1 MIKSSSRAAQQSTG
15 QLVAGSRAR
24 RYACALATAA
34 LVAVSVA
41 GAGAADASTASAVP
55 SLASAGQNSGCAGRV
70 DAAGRHGCPQP
81 RAVAVAFSDA
91 LNKATVDGVAVGG
104 LSGLTVDRRSGGFVA
119 IEDHS
124 LNDPARVYFI
134 KNSSEPVVTGVL
146 TLHKADGTPFDAN
159 NFDGEGIAVLPNG
172 NFLVSSEV
180 EPSIRIFDRTGTEV
194 GSLEV
199 PARFQVAPKGEAKDN
214 ATLEGLSISPSGEFI
229 YATMEGT
236 LSGDLPSAGEGRHR
250 RILMYHSDHHG
261 GYRLTKQI
269 GYDVD
274 AGNRISEVTAYA
286 DGKLLV
292 LEIQFVPGKGNVE
305 VKIYAVAGAD
315 SALDISGVANLSTA
329 PAADIVP
336 KKLLA
341 DLVAGPTLGAPSSQ
355 PQVNPLMDN
364 YEAMSIAR
372 KGHSRMATVTLISD
386 DNFNATQ
393 VTRMLTLAAVLP

>member
-1 MIKSSSRAAQQSTG
+1 MGKLA
-15 QLVAGSRAR
+15 AGSRAR
-24 RYACALATAA
+24 RYAYALATAA
-34 LVAVSVA
+34 LVAASVA
-41 GAGAADASTASAVP
+41 SAGTADASTTSAVP
-55 SLASAGQNSGCAGRV
+55 SLASAGQSSGSAGPV
-70 DAAGRHGCPQP
+70 DATGGHGCPQP
-81 RAVAVAFSDA
+81 RAVAAAFSDT
-91 LNKATVDGVAVGG
+91 LNKVTVDGVAVGG

-124 LNDPARVYFI
+124 LHDPARVFFI
-134 KNSSEPVVTGVL
+134 KSSSKPVITGVL
-146 TLHKADGTPFDAN
+146 TLHKADGTPFDVT

-172 NFLVSSEV
+172 NFLISSEI
-180 EPSIRIFDRTGTEV
+180 EPSVRIFDRAGTEV

-199 PARFQVAPKGEAKDN
+199 PARFQVAPKGQATDN
-214 ATLEGLSISPSGEFI
+214 ATLEGLSISPSGEFV
-229 YATMEGT
+229 YAAMEGT
-236 LSGDLPSAGEGRHR
+236 LSGDLPATGEGRHR
-250 RILMYHSDHHG
+250 RILVYQNDHHG
-261 GYRLTKQI
+261 GYRLAKQI

-292 LEIQFVPGKGNVE
+292 LEVQFVPGKGNVA

-315 SALDISGVANLSTA
+315 SAPDISGVANLSTA

-341 DLVAGPTLGAPSSQ
+341 DLVAGPTLGASSPQ

-364 YEAMSIAR
+364 YEGMSVAKKR
-372 KGHSRMATVTLISD
+372 HSRMATVTLLSD

-393 VTRMLTLAAVLP
+393 VTRMLKLAAVLP